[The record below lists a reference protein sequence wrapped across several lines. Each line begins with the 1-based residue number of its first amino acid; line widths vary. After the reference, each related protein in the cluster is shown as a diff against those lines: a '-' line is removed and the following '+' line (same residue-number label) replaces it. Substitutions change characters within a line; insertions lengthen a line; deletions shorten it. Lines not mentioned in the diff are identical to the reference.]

1 MTNTQ
6 DFTKAF
12 KDVDF
17 TKAFK
22 DMADS
27 FKIDTAAFDTA
38 KFDTAA
44 FGDSFKSSASLNEK
58 LSGVALTAAEQSAE
72 ISSKWANDTLAKLS
86 AVSTAKS
93 EPADYST
100 AFSDFAKAQAQAASE
115 YMSAYTE
122 IAKRAQKE
130 TVELLMAAGKGA
142 SEEATSVATKATK
155 KAA

>member
-12 KDVDF
+12 KDVDI

-22 DMADS
+22 DIAGS
-27 FKIDTAAFDTA
+27 FNIDTAA
-38 KFDTAA
+38 FDTAA

-72 ISSKWANDTLAKLS
+72 ISNKWATDTLAKLS

-100 AFSDFAKAQAQAASE
+100 AMSEFVQAQSQAASE
-115 YMSAYTE
+115 YLSAYTE
-122 IAKRAQKE
+122 IAKRAQME
-130 TVELLMAAGKGA
+130 TVELLMAAGKGF
-142 SEEATSVATKATK
+142 SEEATTAVKKTTK